1 MSIYRGAGGSGD
13 ATNDATV
20 SQVQTYASQAAT
32 SATNAAS
39 SATAAAASAS
49 GASTSA
55 ALATSAKND
64 SQAIATTVAG
74 YVAGALASETAADVS
89 ATEAAASAAAAAISE
104 GGASGSASDA
114 LDSANTATT
123 QASNAA
129 TSATNS
135 ANSAASAL
143 AIYGNT
149 TAMNTAVTNAGNS
162 ATSAATSATNAATSA
177 SNASSSA
184 SAASSSASAASTSA
198 SAAATS
204 AGNAATSASNASSSA
219 SAASS
224 SASSAST
231 SASTAT
237 TQASNAA
244 TSATNASNSASTAT
258 TQAGIATTGGTT
270 ATTQAGIATTQ
281 AGIATTGATTAT
293 TQAGIATT
301 QATNASTSATNASSS
316 ETNSLANRNAA
327 ATSATAASTSA
338 SAAATSATSSATSA
352 SAAATSAAAAS
363 AVALGNEPVRH
374 SVRPSLLLDFA
385 NTKQLDPRITF
396 TRASTATFYDGRT
409 TAKAEENLVTYS
421 QGIGSTGWA
430 AVAITSTQNTTT
442 APDGTTTASKIS
454 EDATNNVHSYGQ
466 TITTVSA
473 LTYTVSFFLKSSERT
488 FSALQV
494 NTGSSAAWV
503 SFDLSTGAVGT
514 ITTLAGAG
522 LPASTASALSVGNGW
537 YRCTL
542 IFTASGTSTTV
553 FIGTAL
559 DATTRSYTGTTGN
572 GIFTWGAQFEQR
584 SAVTAYT
591 PTTTAAI
598 TNYIPALQ
606 TAASGVARFDHNP
619 TTGES
624 LGLLIEEQRVNVV
637 LRSEDFTTTW
647 GLSSATVNS
656 NTIIAPDG
664 TLTGDKLIEAAAA
677 GLEHLIE
684 QQVSITTNQTYTQS
698 IYVKGAET
706 TSFALMVVAV
716 GSSATTSIANFN
728 ISAGVITT
736 GGIGGGIIT
745 SSSATSVGNGWYRC
759 AIVYTLNGTVTSH
772 RMRIYPRQAGTYTGD
787 GFSGIYIWGAQL
799 EAGAFATSYIPTVAS
814 QVTRSADAATM
825 TGTNFTSWFNQNE
838 GTLYAERE
846 NVTTTGIRPLACFF
860 NTGNNYMAFY
870 RSSGITSTEIVTNG
884 TTTGSVQITSA
895 AKASFSYL
903 TNNINAA
910 VGGTIG
916 TTDTSCLVPVITFF
930 EIGSI
935 YNNLYK
941 INGCLKKIA
950 YYPKQLTNAELQSL
964 TIL

>member
-55 ALATSAKND
+55 TLATAAKND
-64 SQAIATTVAG
+64 SVAISNTVAG
-74 YVAGALASETAADVS
+74 YVDTALSSATAATTS

-123 QASNAA
+123 QATAA
-129 TSATNS
+129 STSATNS

-143 AIYGNT
+143 AIYGDT

-162 ATSAATSATNAATSA
+162 ATAAATSATNAATSA

-301 QATNASTSATNASSS
+301 QASNASTSATNASSS

-327 ATSATAASTSA
+327 AASATNASTSA

-396 TRASTATFYDGRT
+396 TRASTATFYDGKT
-409 TAKAEENLVTYS
+409 TAKAEENLILQSQTFDNVIWEKNASSVTTNS
-421 QGIGSTGWA
+421 
-430 AVAITSTQNTTT
+430 TT
-442 APDGTTTASKIS
+442 APDGTTTAETIIENSASDVHVAFQYSFIAL
-454 EDATNNVHSYGQ
+454 ATV
-466 TITTVSA
+466 
-473 LTYTVSFFLKSSERT
+473 YTLSVFLKADTRNFGMVRVGGGSFPGNIGPAIKVDLTNGTVTTIAGTIIS
-488 FSALQV
+488 
-494 NTGSSAAWV
+494 SSA
-503 SFDLSTGAVGT
+503 T
-514 ITTLAGAG
+514 
-522 LPASTASALSVGNGW
+522 SVGNGW
-537 YRCTL
+537 YRCTMT
-542 IFTASGTSTTV
+542 FTSGSATGHTPQFGPHDNGSSTT
-553 FIGTAL
+553 
-559 DATTRSYTGTTGN
+559 YTGN
-572 GIFTWGAQFEQR
+572 GTGSVFVWGAQLEQR

-591 PTTTAAI
+591 VTTTQPI

-624 LGLLIEEQRVNVV
+624 LGLLIEEQRVN
-637 LRSEDFTTTW
+637 LLTYSDDFNNAAWVAFGTKTLT
-647 GLSSATVNS
+647 S
-656 NTIIAPDG
+656 NINIAPDG
-664 TLTGDKLIEAAAA
+664 TLTADYLSSPSNNGVQQSISIAA
-677 GLEHLIE
+677 
-684 QQVSITTNQTYTQS
+684 STTYTYS
-698 IYVKGAET
+698 IYAKADLG
-706 TSFALMVVAV
+706 
-716 GSSATTSIANFN
+716 TSIRM
-728 ISAGVITT
+728 SYTTT
-736 GGIGGGIIT
+736 GGTGTTVAVNTVISTGQ
-745 SSSATSVGNGWYRC
+745 SVGNGWF
-759 AIVYTLNGTVTSH
+759 
-772 RMRIYPRQAGTYTGD
+772 RIPINFTTAVGNTGVVIRVQTD
-787 GFSGIYIWGAQL
+787 TTAGIYIWGAQL

-814 QVTRSADAATM
+814 QVTRSPDAASL
-825 TGTNFTSWFNQNE
+825 TGTNFSSWYRQDEF
-838 GTLYAERE
+838 TLYADYS
-846 NVTTTGIRPLACFF
+846 VTSILQYQRLLYLSNSVTGSTYTNFVAIDALNPNGSNLYGEI
-860 NTGNNYMAFY
+860 NTATAQVVVNLGLSTVNAANKVAFAVKTNDSYGIKNGNAGVADTVCAIPILDRMFIGRHADGLYF
-870 RSSGITSTEIVTNG
+870 NG
-884 TTTGSVQITSA
+884 TI
-895 AKASFSYL
+895 
-903 TNNINAA
+903 
-910 VGGTIG
+910 
-916 TTDTSCLVPVITFF
+916 
-930 EIGSI
+930 
-935 YNNLYK
+935 
-941 INGCLKKIA
+941 KKIA
-950 YYPKQLTNAELQSL
+950 NYPLRLSNADLAGLT
-964 TIL
+964 TV